1 MNTLL
6 QDLRYGIR
14 SLLKNPGFAL
24 IVIAVLALGIGAN
37 SAIFSVVNGVLLRP
51 LPYRDAD
58 RLVMVWGNFEKLKI
72 ERLASKTAEY
82 ENYAAQDQVFEEA
95 AAFANQSFNLSGVDE
110 AERVMGA
117 RITPNLLPLL
127 GASAAQGRG
136 IASDENQSGRDH
148 VVVLSDAF
156 WQRHFGGRAS
166 AVGQS
171 LTLNDET
178 YTIIGVMPPAFQ
190 FPHASFRFGEPADV
204 FVPLVYS
211 AAQVAQREG
220 PYYLNVVA
228 KLKSGVALPQA
239 QVAMTALGQKFE
251 NEYRGYRGPKGGDG
265 GWHISLAPLQEE
277 AVGGSRRALLL
288 LLGAVALVLLI
299 ACANVA
305 NLLLVRGAV
314 RQKEIAIRLALGASR
329 FRVVRQLLVESLMLA
344 VLGGAAGLLLA
355 VWGIDLLRL
364 LQPANLPRV
373 QELSVD
379 WRVLVF
385 TLLLTVFTA
394 FVFGLV
400 PAWQASKIN
409 LQGTLK
415 DDRSGSIGKWRRHHW
430 RNALLVGEVA
440 LSLVLLVGAGLLVNS
455 FRRLQ
460 QVKPALAT
468 SQIMTAGIELPD
480 SHYGEPAQVSGF
492 YQQLLEKVQSLP
504 GVQSATLSTIRPL
517 SGVTINDPLAIEG
530 RPLDP
535 SNISFAG
542 WQVVGANFFQT
553 LGIPL
558 VRGRDLTVQDMD
570 MAAPPVAVIN
580 ETMAQRYWPAEDPIG
595 KRLTVGLA
603 RPGNPAATI
612 VGVAKDLP
620 QRLDSRAQ
628 ADWYLSRPAAPP
640 QNQILFVR
648 TAGDPAAL
656 ASSIRS
662 VVASIDRNQ
671 PVANIKTMS
680 DVVADTVAPRKF
692 NMALLTLFAGIAL
705 ALAALGIYGVVAYSV
720 AQRTHEVG
728 IRMALGAQKSDVL
741 GLLIKNGMLL
751 TLIGVAIG
759 VLIALQVT
767 RLMTALL
774 FEVKPTDTTTFV
786 AVSTLFVLIAFIAC
800 YVPARRA
807 TKIDP
812 LVALRYE

>member
-1 MNTLL
+1 
-6 QDLRYGIR
+6 
-14 SLLKNPGFAL
+14 
-24 IVIAVLALGIGAN
+24 
-37 SAIFSVVNGVLLRP
+37 
-51 LPYRDAD
+51 
-58 RLVMVWGNFEKLKI
+58 
-72 ERLASKTAEY
+72 
-82 ENYAAQDQVFEEA
+82 
-95 AAFANQSFNLSGVDE
+95 
-110 AERVMGA
+110 
-117 RITPNLLPLL
+117 
-127 GASAAQGRG
+127 
-136 IASDENQSGRDH
+136 
-148 VVVLSDAF
+148 
-156 WQRHFGGRAS
+156 
-166 AVGQS
+166 
-171 LTLNDET
+171 
-178 YTIIGVMPPAFQ
+178 
-190 FPHASFRFGEPADV
+190 
-204 FVPLVYS
+204 
-211 AAQVAQREG
+211 
-220 PYYLNVVA
+220 
-228 KLKSGVALPQA
+228 
-239 QVAMTALGQKFE
+239 
-251 NEYRGYRGPKGGDG
+251 
-265 GWHISLAPLQEE
+265 
-277 AVGGSRRALLL
+277 
-288 LLGAVALVLLI
+288 VLLI

-329 FRVVRQLLVESLMLA
+329 FRVSRQLLVESLILA
-344 VLGGAAGLLLA
+344 LLGGAAGLLLA
-355 VWGIDLLRL
+355 VWGIDLLRAW
-364 LQPANLPRV
+364 QPANLPRV
-373 QELSVD
+373 EELSVD

-385 TLLLTVFTA
+385 TLLLTIITA
-394 FVFGLV
+394 FVFGLI

-409 LQGTLK
+409 LQGILK
-415 DDRSGSIGKWRRHHW
+415 DDRSGSIGKWRRHYW

-440 LSLVLLVGAGLLVNS
+440 LSLVLLLGAGLLVNS

-468 SQIMTAGIELPD
+468 NQIITAGIELPD
-480 SHYGEPAQVSGF
+480 SHYREPAQVSAF
-492 YQQLLEKVQSLP
+492 YQELVDKVESLP

-517 SGVTINDPLAIEG
+517 SGIAVNDPFAIEG

-542 WQVVGANFFQT
+542 WQVVGANYFQT

-558 VRGRDLTVQDMD
+558 VRGRDLAVQDMK

-580 ETMAQRYWPAEDPIG
+580 ETMARRYWPAEDPIG
-595 KRLTVGLA
+595 KRLTVGLP
-603 RPGNPAATI
+603 RPGNPPATI

-620 QRLDSRAQ
+620 QRLDSPAQ
-628 ADWYLSRPAAPP
+628 ADWYLSRPAARP

-662 VVASIDRNQ
+662 IVASIDRNQ

-728 IRMALGAQKSDVL
+728 IRLALGAQKSDVL

-751 TLIGVAIG
+751 TLIGVALG
-759 VLIALQVT
+759 VLIASQVT

-774 FEVKPTDTTTFV
+774 FEVTPTDTTTFV
-786 AVSTLFVLIAFIAC
+786 AISALFVLVAFIAC

-812 LVALRYE
+812 LAALRYE